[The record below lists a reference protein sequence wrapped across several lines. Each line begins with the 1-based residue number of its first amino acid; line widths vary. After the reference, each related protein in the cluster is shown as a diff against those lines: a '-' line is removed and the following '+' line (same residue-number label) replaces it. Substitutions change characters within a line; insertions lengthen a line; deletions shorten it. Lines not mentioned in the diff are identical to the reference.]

1 MKRRDFIVKGAF
13 ALGAVAASDLWL
25 GKIVAGESTGLMK
38 TSLLDT
44 YFHVS
49 QEQIKKVLAACLAK
63 GADFADVFFEYRV
76 TSSLSFEEDAVKSAR
91 RGIVQG
97 VGIRAVKGDQIG
109 FAFSEELTLEKMLE
123 AANAAAAIAA
133 DNTAKARILPVSE
146 MKPKNLY
153 KVSELATSADLTK
166 KLEFIKEANEAA
178 KAYDSKIVRVNVGFN
193 DEVKHIAYT
202 NSDGVYWED
211 SQPMFMFQTVC
222 IAEQNGR
229 RETGY
234 TGGGGR
240 IGLEYFNQKRK
251 AADIAKDAARLA
263 VLNLSAVEIEA
274 GLQTVVLGSAES
286 AVLLHEAVG
295 HGLEADF
302 NYKKLSNYSG
312 RIGEKVASEQCTVVD
327 EGLFENMRGT
337 INVDD
342 EGSLPNSTVLI
353 EDGILRSY
361 MTDRIS
367 AKKLDVK
374 SSGNGRRQAYN
385 YPPMP
390 RMTNTYLR
398 NGKYSPEEI
407 LKSVKKG
414 VYAKGFTGGNVDI
427 TKGDFTF
434 SCSEAYLIEDGK
446 ITTPVKGATLVGNGP
461 DVMTKVAMV
470 GNDLKFTDGGW
481 TCGKNGQ
488 SVPVGMG
495 TPTVKVSEITVGGTK
510 VKAQPKVGDEE

>member
-1 MKRRDFIVKGAF
+1 M
-13 ALGAVAASDLWL
+13 
-25 GKIVAGESTGLMK
+25 ES
-38 TSLLDT
+38 SLLDT
-44 YFHVS
+44 YFNVT
-49 QEQIKKVLAACLAK
+49 QEQIKKILAATLAK
-63 GADFADVFFEYRV
+63 GVDFADVFFEYRI
-76 TSSLSFEEDAVKSAR
+76 TSSLGFEEDIVKTAR

-109 FAFSEELTLEKMLE
+109 FAFSEELTLEKMIE

-133 DNTAKARILPVSE
+133 DNTAKARIQPIAAIQ
-146 MKPKNLY
+146 PKNLY
-153 KVSELATSADLTK
+153 PIQELATTADLTK
-166 KLEFIKEANEAA
+166 KLALIKEANETA
-178 KAYDSKIVRVNVGFN
+178 KAHDSRIVRVNVNFN
-193 DEVKHIAYT
+193 DEIKHIAYA

-211 SQPMFMFQTVC
+211 SQPVFVFSTVC
-222 IAEQNGR
+222 IAEENGR

-234 TGGGGR
+234 QSGGGR
-240 IGLEYFNQKRK
+240 FGLEYFNHRRK
-251 AADIAKDAARLA
+251 PSDIAKDAARLA
-263 VLNLSAVEIEA
+263 VLNLSAIEIEA
-274 GLQTVVLGSAES
+274 GMQTVVLGNSES

-302 NYKKLSNYSG
+302 NYKGLSNYSG
-312 RIGEKVASEQCTVVD
+312 RIGEKVASEQCTIVD

-337 INVDD
+337 INIDD
-342 EGSLPNSTVLI
+342 EGNEPNSTVLI
-353 EDGILRSY
+353 ENGILRSY
-361 MTDRIS
+361 MSDRIS
-367 AKKLDVK
+367 AKKLGVK

-398 NGKYSPEEI
+398 NGEYSEEEI
-407 LKSVKKG
+407 LQSVKKG
-414 VYAKGFTGGNVDI
+414 IYAKGFTGGNVDI

-446 ITTPVKGATLVGNGP
+446 ITAPVKGATLVGNGP

-488 SVPVGMG
+488 SIPVGMG

-510 VKAQPKVGDEE
+510 VKS

>member
-1 MKRRDFIVKGAF
+1 MLKN
-13 ALGAVAASDLWL
+13 
-25 GKIVAGESTGLMK
+25 
-38 TSLLDT
+38 SLLDI
-44 YFHVS
+44 YFQIS
-49 QEQIKKVLAACLAK
+49 QAQIKKILTACLAK
-63 GADFADVFFEYRV
+63 GAEFADIFFEYRV
-76 TSSLSFEEDAVKSAR
+76 SSNLSFEEDIVKSAR

-109 FAFSEELTLEKMLE
+109 FAFSEELTTQKMLE

-133 DNTAKARILPVSE
+133 DNTAKTRIQPIGVI
-146 MKPKNLY
+146 KPKNLY
-153 KVSELATSADLTK
+153 QINELATTADLNK
-166 KLEFIKEANEAA
+166 KLEFIKEANAAA
-178 KAYDSKIVRVNVGFN
+178 KAYDSKIVRVNIGFN
-193 DEVKHIAYT
+193 DEVKHVVYA
-202 NSDGVYWED
+202 NSDGIYWED
-211 SQPMFMFQTVC
+211 SQPLFMFQTFC
-222 IAEQNGR
+222 IAEENGR

-240 IGLEYFNQKRK
+240 IGLEYFDKKRK
-251 AADIAKDAARLA
+251 PADIAKNAARLA
-263 VLNLSAVEIEA
+263 ILNLSAVEIEA
-274 GLQTVVLGSAES
+274 GMQTVVLGNSDS

-302 NYKKLSNYSG
+302 NYKNLSNYSG
-312 RIGEKVASEQCTVVD
+312 RVGEKVASEQCTVVD

-337 INVDD
+337 INIDD
-342 EGSLPNSTVLI
+342 EGNAPNSTVLI
-353 EDGILRSY
+353 EDGILRGY
-361 MTDRIS
+361 MNDRIS
-367 AKKLDVK
+367 AKKLGVK

-398 NGKYSPEEI
+398 NGKYSAEEI
-407 LKSVKKG
+407 LQSVKKG
-414 VYAKGFTGGNVDI
+414 IYAKGFTGGNVDI

-488 SVPVGMG
+488 MVPVGMG

-510 VKAQPKVGDEE
+510 VKR

>member
-13 ALGAVAASDLWL
+13 ALGAVATSDLWID
-25 GKIVAGESTGLMK
+25 KIVAGELPNNLMK
-38 TSLLDT
+38 NSLLDT

-49 QEQIKKVLAACLAK
+49 QEQIKKVLSAALAK
-63 GADFADVFFEYRV
+63 GADFADVFFEYRI
-76 TSSLSFEEDAVKSAR
+76 TSNLSFEEDVVKSAR

-123 AANAAAAIAA
+123 AAHAAAAIAA
-133 DNTAKARILPVSE
+133 DNTAKTRILPVSV

-153 KVSELATSADLTK
+153 KIGELATSADLTK
-166 KLEFIKEANEAA
+166 KLTFIKEANEAA
-178 KAYDSKIVRVNVGFN
+178 KAYDPKIVRVNVGFN
-193 DEVKHIAYT
+193 DEVKHLAYV
-202 NSDGVYWED
+202 NSEGLYWED
-211 SQPMFMFQTVC
+211 SQPMFVFQTVC
-222 IAEQNGR
+222 IAEQGAR

-234 TGGGGR
+234 SGGGGR
-240 IGLEYFNQKRK
+240 IGLEYFDKKRK
-251 AADIAKDAARLA
+251 AADIARDAARLA

-274 GLQTVVLGSAES
+274 GLQTVVLGNSES

-312 RIGEKVASEQCTVVD
+312 RIGEKVASDQCTVID
-327 EGLFENMRGT
+327 EGLFENMRGS

-342 EGSLPNSTVLI
+342 EGNTPNSTVLI
-353 EDGILRSY
+353 ENGILRSY

-367 AKKLDVK
+367 AKQLGVK
-374 SSGNGRRQAYN
+374 PTGNGRRQAYN

-398 NGKYSPEEI
+398 SGKYSPEEI
-407 LKSVKKG
+407 VRSVKKG
-414 VYAKGFTGGNVDI
+414 IYAKGFTGGNVDI

-446 ITTPVKGATLVGNGP
+446 ITAPVKGATLVGNGP
-461 DVMTKVAMV
+461 DVMTKVVMV

-510 VKAQPKVGDEE
+510 VKAQPKVGEE

>member
-1 MKRRDFIVKGAF
+1 MKRRDFIAKGAF
-13 ALGAVAASDLWL
+13 ALGAIATSDLWL
-25 GKIVAGESTGLMK
+25 GKILAGEPALMK
-38 TSLLDT
+38 NSLLDT
-44 YFHVS
+44 YFQVS
-49 QEQIKKVLAACLAK
+49 QEQIRKVLAAALGK
-63 GADFADVFFEYRV
+63 GAEFADVFFEYRI
-76 TSSLSFEEDAVKSAR
+76 TSNLSFEEDMVKSAR

-109 FAFSEELTLEKMLE
+109 FAFTEELTLEKMLE
-123 AANAAAAIAA
+123 AAGAAAAIAA
-133 DNTAKARILPVSE
+133 DNTAKARIQPIGAL
-146 MKPKNLY
+146 KPKNLY
-153 KVSELATSADLTK
+153 KVSELATTADLSK
-166 KLEFIKEANEAA
+166 KLQFIKEANEAA
-178 KAYDSKIVRVNVGFN
+178 KSYDSRIVRVNVGFN
-193 DEVKHIAYT
+193 DEVKHIVYA
-202 NSDGVYWED
+202 NSDGIYWED
-211 SQPMFMFQTVC
+211 SQPLFIFQTVC
-222 IAEQNGR
+222 IAEEKGR

-240 IGLEYFNQKRK
+240 IGLEYFDKKRK

-274 GLQTVVLGSAES
+274 GLQTVVLGNSDS

-342 EGSLPNSTVLI
+342 EGNAPNSTVLI
-353 EDGILRSY
+353 ENGILRSY
-361 MTDRIS
+361 MNDRIS
-367 AKKLDVK
+367 AKKLGVK
-374 SSGNGRRQAYN
+374 STGNGRRQAYN

-398 NGKYSPEEI
+398 NGKYSAEEI
-407 LKSVKKG
+407 IQSVKKG
-414 VYAKGFTGGNVDI
+414 IYAKGFTGGNVDI

-434 SCSEAYLIEDGK
+434 TCSEAYLIEDGK
-446 ITTPVKGATLVGNGP
+446 ITAPVKGATLVGNGP
-461 DVMTKVAMV
+461 EVMTKVTMV
-470 GNDLKFTDGGW
+470 GNDLAFTDGGW

-488 SVPVGMG
+488 MVPVGMG

-510 VKAQPKVGDEE
+510 VKGKAE

>member
-1 MKRRDFIVKGAF
+1 MKRRDFLVQSSL
-13 ALGAVAASDLWL
+13 ALGAVVTSDLWL
-25 GKIVAGESTGLMK
+25 SKVLAGEPILMP

-44 YFHVS
+44 YFRVS
-49 QEQIKKVLAACLAK
+49 KNDINKVLAACLAK
-63 GADFADVFFEYRV
+63 GAEFADLFFEYRI
-76 TSSLSFEEDAVKSAR
+76 SSDLSFEEDKVKSAR

-109 FAFSEELTLEKMLE
+109 FAFSEDLSLPKMLE

-133 DNTAKARILPVSE
+133 DNTARARVLGVSE
-146 MKPKNLY
+146 LKPKNLY
-153 KVSELATSADLTK
+153 PIAELATTSDLSK
-166 KLEFIKEANEAA
+166 KLTFIKEANEAA

-193 DEVKHIAYT
+193 DEVKHIVYAG
-202 NSDGVYWED
+202 SDGVYWED
-211 SQPMFMFQTVC
+211 SQPLFMFNTFC
-222 IAEQNGR
+222 IAEDGKN

-234 TGGGGR
+234 QGGGGR
-240 IGLEYFNQKRK
+240 IGMEYFNKRK
-251 AADIAKDAARLA
+251 AADIAKAAARLA
-263 VLNLSAVEIEA
+263 VLNLSAQEAEA
-274 GLQTVVLGSAES
+274 GAQTVVLGNSES

-312 RIGEKVASEQCTVVD
+312 RVGEKVASDQCTVVD

-342 EGSLPNSTVLI
+342 EGNKPSSTVLI
-353 EDGILRSY
+353 ENGILRGY

-367 AKKLDVK
+367 AKQLGVK
-374 SSGNGRRQAYN
+374 PTGNGRRQAYN
-385 YPPMP
+385 HPPMP

-398 NGKYSPEEI
+398 PGKYSAEEI
-407 LKSVKKG
+407 LQSVKKG
-414 VYAKGFTGGNVDI
+414 IYAKGFTGGNVDI

-434 SCSEAYLIEDGK
+434 SCSECYLIEDGK
-446 ITTPVKGATLVGNGP
+446 ITAPLKGVTLVGNGP
-461 DVMTKVAMV
+461 DVMTKVTMV

-481 TCGKNGQ
+481 TCGKSGQ
-488 SVPVGMG
+488 QVPVGMG

-510 VKAQPKVGDEE
+510 VKAGNKAE

>member
-1 MKRRDFIVKGAF
+1 MKRRDFIVKGAI
-13 ALGAVAASDLWL
+13 ALGAVATSDLWL
-25 GKIVAGESTGLMK
+25 GKIVAGESAMLK
-38 TSLLDT
+38 NPLLDT
-44 YFHVS
+44 YFHIS
-49 QEQIKKVLAACLAK
+49 QEQIKKVLSATLAK
-63 GADFADVFFEYRV
+63 GAEFADVFFEYRI
-76 TSSLSFEEDAVKSAR
+76 SSNLSFEEDSVKSAR

-133 DNTAKARILPVSE
+133 DNTAKARIMPISAL
-146 MKPKNLY
+146 KPKNLY
-153 KVSELATSADLTK
+153 TVNELATTADLNK

-178 KAYDSKIVRVNVGFN
+178 KKYDSKIVRVNIGFN
-193 DEVKHIAYT
+193 DEIKHVVYA
-202 NSDGVYWED
+202 NSDGIYWED
-211 SQPMFMFQTVC
+211 SQPLFMFQTVC
-222 IAEQNGR
+222 IAEENGR

-240 IGLEYFNQKRK
+240 IGLEYFDQKRK
-251 AADIAKDAARLA
+251 ASDIAKDAARLA
-263 VLNLSAVEIEA
+263 ILNLSAVEIEA
-274 GLQTVVLGSAES
+274 GMQTVVLGNSES

-312 RIGEKVASEQCTVVD
+312 RVGEKVASEQCTVVD

-342 EGSLPNSTVLI
+342 EGNAPQSTVLI
-353 EDGILRSY
+353 ENGILRGY
-361 MTDRIS
+361 MNDRIS
-367 AKKLDVK
+367 AKKLGVK

-398 NGKYSPEEI
+398 NGKYSEDEI

-414 VYAKGFTGGNVDI
+414 IYAKGFTGGNVDI

-446 ITTPVKGATLVGNGP
+446 ITAPVKGATLVGNGP

-488 SVPVGMG
+488 MVPVGMG

-510 VKAQPKVGDEE
+510 VKGKAE

>member
-13 ALGAVAASDLWL
+13 ALGAIATSDLWI
-25 GKIVAGESTGLMK
+25 GNIVAGESTMLK
-38 TSLLDT
+38 SSLLDT
-44 YFHVS
+44 YFRIS
-49 QEQIKKVLAACLAK
+49 QEEIKKVLTACLAK

-76 TSSLSFEEDAVKSAR
+76 SSNLSFEEDIVKSAR

-109 FAFSEELTLEKMLE
+109 FAFSEELTLEKMIE

-133 DNTAKARILPVSE
+133 DNTAKTRILPVSE
-146 MKPKNLY
+146 IKPKNLY
-153 KVSELATSADLTK
+153 KINELATDADLNK
-166 KLEFIKEANEAA
+166 KLSFIKEANEAA
-178 KAYDSKIVRVNVGFN
+178 KKYDSRIVRVNVGFN
-193 DEVKHIAYT
+193 DEVKHVAYA
-202 NSDGVYWED
+202 NSDGIYWED
-211 SQPMFMFQTVC
+211 SQPLFMFQTVC
-222 IAEQNGR
+222 IAEEKGR

-240 IGLEYFNQKRK
+240 IGLEYFDKKRRP
-251 AADIAKDAARLA
+251 ADIAKDAARLA

-274 GLQTVVLGSAES
+274 GMQTVVLGNSDS

-302 NYKKLSNYSG
+302 NYKNLSNYSG
-312 RIGEKVASEQCTVVD
+312 RVGEKVASEQCTVVD

-342 EGSLPNSTVLI
+342 EGNTPNSTVLI
-353 EDGILRSY
+353 ENGILRGY
-361 MTDRIS
+361 MNDRIS
-367 AKKLDVK
+367 AKKLGVK

-390 RMTNTYLR
+390 RMTNTYLK
-398 NGKYSPEEI
+398 NGKYSADEI

-414 VYAKGFTGGNVDI
+414 IYAKGFTGGNVDI

-446 ITTPVKGATLVGNGP
+446 ITAPVKGATLVGNGP

-470 GNDLKFTDGGW
+470 GNDLAFTDGGW

-488 SVPVGMG
+488 MVPVGMG
-495 TPTVKVSEITVGGTK
+495 TPTVKVAEITVGGTK
-510 VKAQPKVGDEE
+510 VKGKSE